1 MTLGELERDIF
12 AAAMDGGTVDA
23 KSAVAVISAKQ
34 SRINELRVEVDTLR
48 SLLSRKETRH
58 DDRRTDQGG

>member
-1 MTLGELERDIF
+1 MTLGELEREIF
-12 AAAMDGGTVDA
+12 AAAMDGRTVDA
-23 KSAVAVISAKQ
+23 KAAVAVISAKQ

-58 DDRRTDQGG
+58 EDRRTDRGG